1 MMATHPALV
10 EGSFDFVFPQAMT
23 TVQ

>member
-10 EGSFDFVFPQAMT
+10 KGSFDFVFPQAMT